1 MNEIPETGYLRLSQI
16 VGNKKAKPPITA
28 IIPVCSST
36 WWAGVKSG
44 KYPAAVKLS
53 KNCTAWR
60 ARDIRL
66 LMERIDNQG
75 GLAA

>member
-1 MNEIPETGYLRLSQI
+1 MNALPETGYLRLSQI
-16 VGNKKAKPPITA
+16 LGNKKAEPPVPA
-28 IIPVCSST
+28 IIPVCPST

-44 KYPAAVKLS
+44 RYPAAVKLS

-66 LMERIDNQG
+66 LMDRINDTG
-75 GLAA
+75 RAA